1 MCYMKTNTS
10 SDVEMFKILNTI
22 EEKINLEKC
31 WIEILKIYCNSNENY
46 DISFNLI
53 LDTISKCNED
63 LFETIENNIQNILV

>member
-1 MCYMKTNTS
+1 MKTNTS

>member
-53 LDTISKCNED
+53 LDTISKCNKD
-63 LFETIENNIQNILV
+63 